1 MKRAAS
7 AVLISETDIQRR
19 VSEMG
24 AQISR
29 DYKGGSLIVVGILK
43 GSFIFIADLIRSID
57 DSILLEVEFIR
68 LLATARK
75 QFHQA
80 NCALSRMFRVPY
92 LERMCF
98 SSKILSIRV

>member
-57 DSILLEVEFIR
+57 DSILLEVEFM
-68 LLATARK
+68 TASSYGAVHVFDLTDGKISR
-75 QFHQA
+75 FREYTDLDTV
-80 NCALSRMFRVPY
+80 LS
-92 LERMCF
+92 
-98 SSKILSIRV
+98 